1 MVNNVAFSKRLK
13 QLIDHYELTASSFSD
28 IIDFNR
34 STISHLLSGRNKPSL
49 DFVLKLIKNFPEVS
63 IEWLVEGKGEFPK
76 SQEKF
81 DFDEEQEALP
91 EPDKSETLDQRAV
104 YTDTPS
110 LDPKSAL
117 KTLDLNSPKKEIARV
132 IVFYTDYSFEAYEN

>member
-13 QLIDHYELTASSFSD
+13 QLIDHYELTASSFAD

-63 IEWLVEGKGEFPK
+63 IEWLIEGKGEFPK

-81 DFDEEQEALP
+81 NFEEESDILPKSDNNETFDE
-91 EPDKSETLDQRAV
+91 TAV
-104 YTDTPS
+104 YKSSTS
-110 LDPKSAL
+110 LDSKSPL
-117 KTLDLNSPKKEIARV
+117 KSLDLNSPKKEIARV